1 MPEKVKGTVKWFSN
15 RKGFGFITPSSDN
28 APTIEDI
35 FVHQSNIVT
44 EKETYRT
51 LKDGFEVEFEV
62 ITDTN
67 GKLKAENVTSD
78 DGSPCPGPEPRE
90 RRKRNKNKGLAGE
103 SGDENG
109 GEKSDEEP
117 KDPAAKGRGR
127 RRNGKKGSNEK
138 KPSWE
143 DDLDESVKEGM
154 ESRKIKILAGK
165 TFLAIGD
172 ARVKLGNGGYA
183 AFAHTSGMIAEGTF
197 TYEKNGEII
206 TTWNHVMKLDG
217 YDWVETT
224 VDEEKDIII
233 SEIDLNDDSIEPT
246 EQEDGINPVWGE
258 GKSDPKEAL
267 EKNGFQLRKVAFAH
281 LPRRRGPGRRNNNTK
296 IGGDEKPAE
305 EAKEE

>member
-172 ARVKLGNGGYA
+172 ARVKLGNGG
-183 AFAHTSGMIAEGTF
+183 
-197 TYEKNGEII
+197 
-206 TTWNHVMKLDG
+206 
-217 YDWVETT
+217 
-224 VDEEKDIII
+224 
-233 SEIDLNDDSIEPT
+233 
-246 EQEDGINPVWGE
+246 
-258 GKSDPKEAL
+258 
-267 EKNGFQLRKVAFAH
+267 
-281 LPRRRGPGRRNNNTK
+281 
-296 IGGDEKPAE
+296 
-305 EAKEE
+305 